1 MEENLFELEVGT
13 FNQKHLVI
21 NMKKTAK
28 KKSYNSKLWL
38 NVQGVELALREALAK
53 RDTMS
58 TWTLQS
64 LVMEYTI
71 KCRVTENVID
81 AA

>member
-1 MEENLFELEVGT
+1 
-13 FNQKHLVI
+13 
-21 NMKKTAK
+21 MKKTAK
-28 KKSYNSKLWL
+28 KKSYNSKLWK

-53 RDTMS
+53 RDEMS
-58 TWTLQS
+58 VWTLQS
-64 LVMEYTI
+64 LAVEYTI